1 MESKINRCKDR
12 VLERKEYRKNHSSK
26 TSKKSQNREVMD
38 TEKGILWPYGLG
50 NRWGRRSK
58 LDPTLFVWKK
68 KERIIGI
75 MVTHVDDL
83 CFGGD

>member
-1 MESKINRCKDR
+1 
-12 VLERKEYRKNHSSK
+12 
-26 TSKKSQNREVMD
+26 MD

-68 KERIIGI
+68 RERIIGI
-75 MVTHVDDL
+75 MVTYVDDL
-83 CFGGD
+83 CLGEINSFEAS